1 MSKLNFSAN
10 KLESTDN
17 KLDSFEAFSA
27 NPSSAETFPSSNVL
41 YEVMRNIYSNVFPI
55 GYVLTTFDDTDY
67 SNYLGFTWESLDET
81 FLFASETRI
90 LGATGG
96 EQSHKLTIDELP
108 NHYHQGLYYSY
119 VDDTNMEVTLNSG
132 SRGYR
137 LPWTPNAG
145 LGGNAELISG
155 TTGSG
160 HYHNNM
166 PPYTVV
172 RMWRRIA

>member
-1 MSKLNFSAN
+1 
-10 KLESTDN
+10 
-17 KLDSFEAFSA
+17 
-27 NPSSAETFPSSNVL
+27 
-41 YEVMRNIYSNVFPI
+41 
-55 GYVLTTFDDTDY
+55 
-67 SNYLGFTWESLDET
+67 
-81 FLFASETRI
+81 
-90 LGATGG
+90 
-96 EQSHKLTIDELP
+96 
-108 NHYHQGLYYSY
+108 
-119 VDDTNMEVTLNSG
+119 MEVTLNSG